1 MLIPPPTKVQQGFGV
16 TDAGYPEAGRKAF
29 GLTLLPMMAQPIV
42 PIFNLGP
49 SVPTLVP
56 CPAPPPV
63 CCGVLY
69 DSSPCATDADAHYHL
84 GAGWTHAG

>member
-1 MLIPPPTKVQQGFGV
+1 MLFPPPTNVQQDFAV
-16 TDAGYPEAGRKAF
+16 TDAGYPEAGLKAF

-56 CPAPPPV
+56 CPPRRQCVVVTVRQLTV
-63 CCGVLY
+63 C
-69 DSSPCATDADAHYHL
+69 H
-84 GAGWTHAG
+84 